1 MIWVTLTLSR
11 VDSLLVLKLEP
22 RLFDACQGNAYFQNG
37 YAFEL
42 TNPEQIDSNWLI
54 RELNEPYVIRQLHPY
69 GMDEMVPETITENQI
84 LSLSLYQEIE
94 EDDVFGEFD
103 FEDIDI
109 DPDADKL
116 TTGYVLKGANTEYV
130 IHKFLGHGYFG
141 YTYSAQ
147 AHNLATGERKEVV
160 LKEFYP
166 YDFFR
171 REGVQAILNDE
182 EELDFIEDCRT
193 KFMEEAKIMNKLGT
207 ITDSHIVP
215 AFELFRSEETQTEYY
230 VMPFYHDGSLDDLQ
244 NTGFAFTEDLVMK
257 HVVKPLC
264 KALHIAH
271 NSKVLHLD
279 IKPENIL
286 VDEKGDAVLIDF
298 GVAKQYDKEGNVVD
312 NRGANS
318 RSMFA
323 APELMHGNMVKFGCQ
338 TDIYGLASSVYYLL
352 CAPETPH
359 PIFDFS
365 DQDEDLRENLAAA
378 KCSGKFIDAIIAGL
392 QFSATSRP
400 ANAQKFLNLFPGC
413 ENIKL

>member
-1 MIWVTLTLSR
+1 
-11 VDSLLVLKLEP
+11 
-22 RLFDACQGNAYFQNG
+22 
-37 YAFEL
+37 
-42 TNPEQIDSNWLI
+42 
-54 RELNEPYVIRQLHPY
+54 
-69 GMDEMVPETITENQI
+69 
-84 LSLSLYQEIE
+84 LSLYQEIE
-94 EDDVFGEFD
+94 EEVDFD
-103 FEDIDI
+103 GFDLEESDF

-116 TTGYVLKGANTEYV
+116 MTGYVLKGTTTEYT

-147 AHNLATGERKEVV
+147 AHNLTTGERKEVV

-166 YDFFR
+166 YTFFR
-171 REGVQAILNDE
+171 REGVQAILMDE
-182 EELDFIEDCRT
+182 DESDFIEDSRA
-193 KFMEEAKIMNKLGT
+193 KFMEEARIMNKLGT
-207 ITDSHIVP
+207 INDSHIVP

-244 NTGFAFTEDLVMK
+244 NTGFAFTEDLVLK

-271 NSKVLHLD
+271 SSKVLHLD

-286 VDEKGDAVLIDF
+286 IDEQGDAVLIDF
-298 GVAKQYDKEGNVVD
+298 GVARQYDKEGNVVD
-312 NRGANS
+312 NRGAKS
-318 RSMFA
+318 QSMFA
-323 APELMHGNMVKFGCQ
+323 APELMHGNMVKFGSQ
-338 TDIYGLASSVYYLL
+338 TDIYGLASSLYYLL

-378 KCSGKFIDAIIAGL
+378 KCSDKFIDAIIAGL